1 MNEANKHMAQNDAAP
16 QKKGN
21 RILRRLLKGI
31 AWVVGVWICI
41 LAVLQIVLSPSVLTK
56 IVNKYAEEYV
66 DGTLSFGK
74 VRLAMFRHFPNVGI
88 SMEDCS
94 LTYPAE
100 RFDSL
105 ETAGAQGEL
114 LRMGCG
120 QTADTLASFKRFSAG
135 INVAALI
142 GGKISIP
149 HIILSKPR
157 IFAHSYNDVNA
168 NWDII
173 KTSADSTETALPP
186 VSIGRIRLVNH
197 PHIVYT
203 DSQDTLFA
211 MLDVKRMAFD
221 GRIDTRKTSRNR
233 VGLSID
239 SLIVGGRLAS
249 DTLGFRLSRLDIHE
263 HETHLN
269 IIAQANT
276 MLATHSF
283 GRMNIPIGIT
293 GTVSFPKDTV
303 PAVDLSGV
311 NIEIASIPLTLD
323 ASLRRVAGLTE
334 VDGKFRIN
342 DCKAEEILTGFV
354 SNIIPET
361 AKIKTDAVISM
372 QGTCK
377 GTLGNGRIPAIDAHI
392 LIPDSYIGHKD
403 LNYDTRIYLSGSAVT
418 DQENRLNISVT
429 DLMARTCETEL
440 KFNGGIEDIT
450 GEDPVINI
458 DGSLSSNLH
467 YLAIM
472 FSNIRQASATGILN
486 AKIKGRIKSSQLS
499 IYNFA
504 EAELEGTLTSDSI
517 LFNAPE
523 DSISFAIKGLDIK
536 AGPES
541 KISRRDPTVK
551 FDLLAVSAKIDSAD
565 ISYGKSMAFRGKAM
579 DIAVKNA
586 AEAISERDTTKIY
599 PLGGHISAE
608 ELSLKDADGLS
619 ISMDNTSSSLQMMP
633 KKDSPGIPVLSVSS
647 TNKRIFVRDISNR
660 LILTDASV
668 RGRAAMN
675 TVERRARRKA
685 MMDSLAIVYPE
696 VERDSLFRH
705 HLRQRRNTEV
715 PEWMKEED
723 FKAKDMNI
731 RLDESLARYFR
742 EWDVDGSIKVR
753 TGIAMTPYL
762 PIRNI
767 IKGMDISFDNN
778 EIRIDSLKI
787 NAGKSLLGAKGSLS
801 GLRRALMGRGVY
813 MLDIDLTS
821 DKMDADELL
830 AAFNTGAAFTPPADQ
845 EKMAEASDSEFL
857 QMVVADSLDTD
868 KPQTLLVVPADIKAD
883 IRVSAKDITFAG
895 LEISS
900 LGADI
905 VMKERCMQILNTS
918 VNTNVGA
925 GTFEGF
931 YATRTKKDIRTGFNL
946 GLTDVTSDKVISMMP
961 AIDTIMPLLK
971 SFKGLIDCEIAATA
985 SLDTC
990 MNIITPS
997 INGVIRISGED
1008 LSMSGDKVFTD
1019 LAKKLKFKDKKEGRI
1034 DRMTVEGVIQDNT
1047 LEVFPFI
1054 VDIDRYTLALS
1065 GKHNLDQ
1072 SFRYHASIIR
1082 SPMVFKVGV
1091 DLYGPNFDEMKF
1103 KIGKPKYKN
1112 TKVPVFTEVI
1122 DQTRINLAQSIKG
1135 IFEKGVEA
1143 AVRENE
1149 RQDAIAAFKKETGY
1163 VSAVD
1168 QQMEELSDDEKKQM
1182 ESEEND
1188 SDDIVTKEKP
1198 DTLNEQSGIH

>member
-1 MNEANKHMAQNDAAP
+1 MNEVNTHMAQNDAVP
-16 QKKGN
+16 QKKDN
-21 RILRRLLKGI
+21 RILRRLFKAI
-31 AWVVGVWICI
+31 AWVAGIWLCI
-41 LAVLQIVLSPSVLTK
+41 LVILQTALSPSVLTRT
-56 IVNKYAEEYV
+56 VNKFAAEYV
-66 DGTLSFGK
+66 DGTLTFGK

-105 ETAGAQGEL
+105 EAAGAQGEL

-149 HIILSKPR
+149 HIILSQPR
-157 IFAHSYNDVNA
+157 IFAHSYNDDNA
-168 NWDII
+168 NWNIF
-173 KTSADSTETALPP
+173 KTGEDSTQAALPP
-186 VSIGRIRLVNH
+186 VSIGRVRLVNH

-221 GRIDTRKTSRNR
+221 GRIDTRKATRNR
-233 VGLSID
+233 IGLSID
-239 SLIVGGRLAS
+239 SLVAGGRIAS
-249 DTLGFRLSRLDIHE
+249 DTLGFRLSKLDIHE
-263 HETHLN
+263 HEQHLD
-269 IIAQANT
+269 IMAQANT

-283 GRMNIPIGIT
+283 GRMNIPINIT
-293 GTVSFPKDTV
+293 GTAAFPKDSV

-311 NIEIASIPLTLD
+311 NIEIASVPISLN
-323 ASLRRVAGLTE
+323 ASLRRVSGLTE
-334 VDGKFRIN
+334 VYGKFRIN

-372 QGTCK
+372 QGSCK
-377 GTLGNGRIPAIDAHI
+377 GTIGNGVFPTIDAV
-392 LIPDSYIGHKD
+392 LEIPDSYISHKD
-403 LNYDTRIYLSGSAVT
+403 IDR
-418 DQENRLNISVT
+418 DLNICLSASASTDTDNRINVT
-429 DLMARTCETEL
+429 IGNLSAKTHGLEL
-440 KFNGGIEDIT
+440 GLNAGAKDVT
-450 GEDPVINI
+450 GEDPVIDI
-458 DGSLSSNLH
+458 DGKLAADLHSL
-467 YLAIM
+467 
-472 FSNIRQASATGILN
+472 ASLLPDSDWIKAEG
-486 AKIKGRIKSSQLS
+486 KISALLKGSIKSSQIS

-504 EAELEGTLTSDSI
+504 QAALEGFIVSDSI
-517 LFNAPE
+517 MFDSPK
-523 DSISFAIKGLDIK
+523 DSISIAIKGIDIK

-541 KISRRDPTVK
+541 KVSQRDPSVR
-551 FDLLAVSAKIDSAD
+551 FDLLSVSAKIDSAD
-565 ISYGKSMAFRGKAM
+565 VSYRNSMSFNGKAM
-579 DIAVKNA
+579 DMAVKNA
-586 AEAISERDTTKIY
+586 VEAISERDTAKVY

-608 ELSLKDADGLS
+608 SLSLKDAGGLS
-619 ISMDNTSSSLQMMP
+619 VSMNNTSNSLQMMP

-647 TNKRIFVRDISNR
+647 TNKRIYVKDISNR

-685 MMDSLAIVYPE
+685 MMDSLALVYPE
-696 VERDSLFRH
+696 VERDSLLRH
-705 HLRQRRNTEV
+705 YLRQRKSIEV

-731 RLDESLARYFR
+731 RLDESLAKYFR
-742 EWDVDGSIKVR
+742 EWDVEGSIKVR

-762 PIRNI
+762 PVRNI
-767 IKGMDISFDNN
+767 LKGMDISFDNN
-778 EIRIDSLKI
+778 EIRIDSLKVSSGRSI
-787 NAGKSLLGAKGSLS
+787 LGAKGSLS
-801 GLRRALMGRGVY
+801 GLRRALIGRGTY
-813 MLDIDLTS
+813 MLDMDLS
-821 DKMDADELL
+821 SEKMDADELL
-830 AAFNTGAAFTPPADQ
+830 AAFNAGASYTPPADKD
-845 EKMAEASDSEFL
+845 EMAEASDAEFL
-857 QMVVADSLDTD
+857 KMVVADSLDTD
-868 KPQTLLVVPADIKAD
+868 KPQTLLVVPADINAD
-883 IRVSAKDITFAG
+883 IRLSAKDITFAG
-895 LEISS
+895 LEINSMS
-900 LGADI
+900 ADI
-905 VMKERCMQILNTS
+905 LMKERCMQILNTS
-918 VNTNVGA
+918 VTTNVGA

-946 GLTDVTSDKVISMMP
+946 GLTDVTSEKVISMMP

-1019 LAKKLKFKDKKEGRI
+1019 LAKKLKFKDREEGRI
-1034 DRMTVEGVIQDNT
+1034 DRMTVEGLIQDNT

-1065 GKHNLDQ
+1065 GKHSLDQ

-1103 KIGKPKYKN
+1103 KIGKAKYKN
-1112 TKVPVFTEVI
+1112 TRIPVFTEVI
-1122 DQTRINLAQSIKG
+1122 DQTRINLAQSIRG

-1143 AVRENE
+1143 AVWENE
-1149 RQDAIAAFKKETGY
+1149 RQEAITAFKKETGY
-1163 VSAVD
+1163 VNAVD
-1168 QQMEELSDDEKKQM
+1168 QQMEELSDDEKKQ
-1182 ESEEND
+1182 
-1188 SDDIVTKEKP
+1188 IEKT